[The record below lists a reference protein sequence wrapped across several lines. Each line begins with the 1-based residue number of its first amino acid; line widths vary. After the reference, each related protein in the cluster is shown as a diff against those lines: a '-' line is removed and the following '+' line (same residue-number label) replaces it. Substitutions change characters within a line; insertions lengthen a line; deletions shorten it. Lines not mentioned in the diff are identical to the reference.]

1 MIIDKMKTQ
10 KYKLSFTAASLS
22 LSDSIKIADVY
33 LKCRDWNQTR
43 RLIKENNLLQ
53 SRTLSRTS
61 RVAHEIVQRLKTLSN
76 EQLELLVE
84 GSPTEQK
91 YLLWL
96 AVCKTYE
103 FIKEFAIEVLR
114 EKYLSGSL
122 TLTNLDYDAF
132 FNRKADWSDELEQI
146 TESTRK
152 KIKQVMLLTIRQAG
166 LLSEDGAILRAIL
179 SKRLSEALKSDAPV
193 SFYIFPIE

>member
-1 MIIDKMKTQ
+1 MKTQ

>member
-1 MIIDKMKTQ
+1 
-10 KYKLSFTAASLS
+10 
-22 LSDSIKIADVY
+22 
-33 LKCRDWNQTR
+33 
-43 RLIKENNLLQ
+43 
-53 SRTLSRTS
+53 
-61 RVAHEIVQRLKTLSN
+61 VAHEIVQRLKTLSN